1 MLKRPLL
8 WLIML
13 AMLLLQCACIASQW
27 GAVKAGTPD
36 FAALYG
42 TALSIHRSVVP
53 DYNPKRIRGIDA
65 GLDSPG
71 VEPLPSA
78 DSRVDT
84 LHPPFEILLFLPL
97 TFLSYPT
104 AYIVWS
110 AFNLLFAW
118 LVLVVLW
125 PYLPRLHPEFEVVAI
140 LYGTALP
147 LIVCLLQGQDSI
159 LLLLLLSL
167 AFSCLAKGKS
177 RSAGYL
183 LALGLFKFHLVLPI
197 VAALLVARKWKTVV
211 GFLEASLVLLLAT
224 FAVVGPRTTL
234 RYIPFISQF
243 SKHISVHASQRTVL
257 MPNLRGLVSFAV
269 GRFASAGVQSL
280 WVIGFSVVLLFWL
293 MAWISKFSEL
303 PIALRFSAIIVV
315 TALISYH
322 YYIYNSVIL
331 VIPLLLMANEFVRP
345 GVDRRLTWM
354 FAAGSIGIC
363 LTLIL
368 ASFTILPLEIAM
380 PLFAVESCVLGAVIF
395 ALPSRSYRDCI
406 PALREGCP

>member
-1 MLKRPLL
+1 MLKRPVL

-27 GAVKAGTPD
+27 SAVKAGTPD

-42 TALSIHRSVVP
+42 TARSTHRGVVP

-65 GLDSPG
+65 GLGSPG
-71 VEPLPSA
+71 VEPLPTA

-118 LVLVVLW
+118 LALVVLW
-125 PYLPRLHPEFEVVAI
+125 PYLPRLHAEFEVVAI

-167 AFSCLAKGKS
+167 AFDCLAKGKN
-177 RSAGYL
+177 RSAGYM

-197 VAALLVARKWKTVV
+197 IAALLVARRWKTVV
-211 GFLEASLVLLLAT
+211 GFLEASLVLLIAT

-243 SKHISVHASQRTVL
+243 SKHISVYASQRTVL
-257 MPNLRGLVSFAV
+257 MPNLRGLVAFAV
-269 GRFASAGVQSL
+269 GGLASASVQSL
-280 WVIGFSVVLLFWL
+280 LAIGFSMVLLFWL
-293 MAWISKFSEL
+293 IAWISKFPEL
-303 PIALRFSAIIVV
+303 PIALRFSAAIVV
-315 TALISYH
+315 TSLISYH

-331 VIPLLLMANEFVRP
+331 VIPLLLMANEFVGPR
-345 GVDRRLTWM
+345 VDRLLTWI
-354 FAAGSIGIC
+354 FAAGSSGIC

-380 PLFAVESCVLGAVIF
+380 PLLAVESCVLGAVIF
-395 ALPSRSYRDCI
+395 AMPSRSYQDCI
-406 PALREGCP
+406 PALRQGCP

>member
-13 AMLLLQCACIASQW
+13 AMLSLQGACIASHW
-27 GAVKAGTPD
+27 SAVIAGTPD

-42 TALSIHRSVVP
+42 AAQSIHQGVVP
-53 DYNPKRIRGIDA
+53 DYDPKKIHGVDA
-65 GLDSPG
+65 ALDSPG
-71 VEPLPSA
+71 VKPLPPA
-78 DSRVDT
+78 ETRVDT

-110 AFNLLFAW
+110 ACNLVFAW

-167 AFSCLAKGKS
+167 AFVCLVQGKD

-183 LALGLFKFHLVLPI
+183 IALGLFKFHLVLPI
-197 VAALLVARKWKTVV
+197 VAALLVARKWKTVE
-211 GFLEASLVLLLAT
+211 GFLETFLALLLAT

-234 RYIPFISQF
+234 RYVPFISHF
-243 SKHISVHASQRTVL
+243 SQHISVHASQRTVL

-280 WVIGFSVVLLFWL
+280 LAIGLSIVLLFWL
-293 MAWISKFSEL
+293 MAWISKFPEL
-303 PIALRFSAIIVV
+303 SIALRFSAIIVV
-315 TALISYH
+315 TSLISYH

-331 VIPLLLMANEFVRP
+331 VIPLLLMANEFVGP

-380 PLFAVESCVLGAVIF
+380 PLFAVESCAFGSVIF
-395 ALPSRSYRDCI
+395 TMPYRSCSRLHSAPI
-406 PALREGCP
+406 